1 MIDDAE
7 IVAKSE
13 FFKHAFEGPA
23 NAIAAKDVE
32 VPCDNKKGCTR
43 IKSK

>member
-1 MIDDAE
+1 MIDEAE

-13 FFKHAFEGPA
+13 FFKHPFEGPA
-23 NAIAAKDVE
+23 TAIPAKDVE
-32 VPCDNKKGCTR
+32 VPCDKTGCTR